1 MKKILTKLSKKQFLI
16 IAAVCAVLVVGLV
29 FWLMNQNG
37 SDTKESQKTKTTTAH
52 NKTAGTKKEEKKT
65 EPTPAVAPAPAAFD
79 KQKLSLSDPASN
91 WLVVNKKRPL
101 DPRSYAPSD
110 LVVPHVTL
118 RSNITGNE
126 KYMRAEPAAAL
137 EKLFAGA
144 SAAGLQMNVQSGY
157 RSYGFQE
164 SLYNRYVSQQGQ
176 AVADTQSAR
185 PGYSEHQTGLS
196 VDVGSVGHPECAVEQ
211 CFADTAEGKWLAA
224 HAYEY
229 GFIIRYPNGKDAVTG
244 YIYEP
249 WHIRYVGTELATE
262 MHTTGAVTLEEF
274 FGLPPASSY

>member
-1 MKKILTKLSKKQFLI
+1 MPTIPSMKMTLPKLTKKQYIIIGITVFLI
-16 IAAVCAVLVVGLV
+16 IGGI
-29 FWLMNQNG
+29 FWLLNQDTETVKNTTK
-37 SDTKESQKTKTTTAH
+37 SDTQKTTQ
-52 NKTAGTKKEEKKT
+52 KKDTITQKQEE
-65 EPTPAVAPAPAAFD
+65 PVPAPAVFD
-79 KQKLSLSDPASN
+79 KQKYSLSDPTSN

-101 DPRSYAPSD
+101 DPKNYAPSD
-110 LVVPHVTL
+110 LVVPGVTL
-118 RSNITGNE
+118 RGNISSDE

-144 SAAGLQMNVQSGY
+144 SAAGLQMNLQSGY
-157 RSYGFQE
+157 RSYGFQNT
-164 SLYNRYVSQQGQ
+164 LYNRYVSQQGQ

-185 PGYSEHQTGLS
+185 PGYSEHQTGLA

-229 GFIIRYPNGKDAVTG
+229 GFIIRYPNGKDTVTG

-249 WHIRYVGTELATE
+249 WHIRYVGTELAAE
-262 MHTTGAVTLEEF
+262 MHNTGAVTMEEF
-274 FGLPPASSY
+274 FGLPPAGSY